1 MALAKKI
8 GIPSTTF
15 NRLINGYSQPNLIT
29 LSKLIKNIPAIKN
42 CLPEQIKKAFEVT
55 LSAEQEDLL
64 PVGNGTGFVKEPAGI
79 DKKVNYEKS
88 ALEWSER
95 EKHIHENLL
104 SDKDVFLCYILAKAK
119 DKITKEEVRDYF
131 GQKGVK
137 ALNTLAEKKLLLK
150 KDNSYYVNKDK
161 QYELSF
167 RLAKKYLIFLA
178 KQYDPDDV
186 RQSYIHGAVEGLN
199 EKGMEQLIKAHRE
212 FHKKVNNIMN
222 DKANK
227 GDKPFFSIA
236 CSDFVVK

>member
-1 MALAKKI
+1 MAKKI

-29 LSKLIKNIPAIKN
+29 LSKLIKNIPALKN

-55 LSAEQEDLL
+55 LSATQEDLL
-64 PVGNGTGFVKEPAGI
+64 PVGNGTGFVKESAGI

-88 ALEWSER
+88 SLEWSER
-95 EKHIHENLL
+95 KKYIYEEVL
-104 SDKDVFLCYILAKAK
+104 SDKDVFLCYMLAQSKE
-119 DKITKEEVRDYF
+119 KITKEEVRDYF

-137 ALNTLAEKKLLLK
+137 ALNTLVEKKLLLK
-150 KDNSYYVNKDK
+150 KENSYYVNKDPHH
-161 QYELSF
+161 EGSF
-167 RLAKKYLIFLA
+167 RLLKKNVICLA

-186 RQSYIHGAVEGLN
+186 RRSYIHGAVEGLN
-199 EKGMEQLIKAHRE
+199 EKGMEQLLTAHRK
-212 FHKKVNNIMN
+212 FHKTVLSIMQN
-222 DKANK
+222 KDNK